1 MERFTNR
8 HRSRESTWSNDFTNI
23 AAKAVEAV
31 RFIFDVQDTFSEVTQ
46 SLGLD
51 WLGTFSPDVAIHA
64 GRNLAGTV
72 GAVNMI
78 CSVQDVRFSDGQ
90 VWKKGARSTPVTPG
104 VYYPPTRAPNAKPSF
119 ISALTLWPTFGP
131 HTPGNRRQHE
141 SRT

>member
-64 GRNLAGTV
+64 GRNLTGTV

-78 CSVQDVRFSDGQ
+78 CSVQDVRFRA
-90 VWKKGARSTPVTPG
+90 AR
-104 VYYPPTRAPNAKPSF
+104 RKR
-119 ISALTLWPTFGP
+119 LC
-131 HTPGNRRQHE
+131 
-141 SRT
+141 